1 MSPLSLQL
9 AAKTRECEE
18 ARKALQRQGDAAA
31 LVAEK
36 DGIITQVMA
45 EGQALSKKVGDLEAA
60 QKKLRASLKEALSE
74 RGKLAAK
81 LAAAEA
87 KAAQAEATSAE
98 AVRKALV
105 EVTDTKQFYAAEMQK
120 MQGAAAD
127 ADARAGLERRL
138 RDAHEKEARLE
149 DKVAALTAQLSRAVE
164 EASRREDGLR
174 AEVSAANAR
183 CNEAEARH
191 EELSARMPEATRP
204 LLRQVEALQ
213 RAAAEQAGVWAATEA
228 ALCARA
234 DAADA
239 AASKAATSAASAREA
254 LQVAQAR
261 AAAATE
267 AEALATAALAAC
279 RQECAQLRVAL
290 ETARAEAA
298 ASAAEAATVASQAAA
313 ARTTAVSTETAL
325 RGQLADWRAR
335 AEALEVSSQLQAKQ
349 ADARVGELTQ
359 QVVELQQQ
367 VDELT
372 ARTAASHAAAAPT
385 SAPVH
390 TGGPY
395 RQSARVV
402 PGLAGHEEALVER
415 RLASLE
421 AAKQRLSD
429 ELVAMTSR
437 ATAAEA
443 AATEAGHMRQR
454 LAACVTLLGERD
466 EHVEELTADIVELRK
481 LAQRQAEAL
490 ATVAECDRAARRS
503 VLDGGHAAAAAV
515 AP

>member
-1 MSPLSLQL
+1 M
-9 AAKTRECEE
+9 
-18 ARKALQRQGDAAA
+18 
-31 LVAEK
+31 AEK

-60 QKKLRASLKEALSE
+60 QKKLRASLKDALSE
-74 RGKLAAK
+74 REKLTAK
-81 LAAAEA
+81 LAAEEA
-87 KAAQAEATSAE
+87 RAAQAETTSAE

-105 EVTDTKQFYAAEMQK
+105 EVTDTKQFYAAEMQR

-174 AEVSAANAR
+174 AEISTANAR

-213 RAAAEQAGVWAATEA
+213 RAAAEQAGVWTATEA
-228 ALCARA
+228 ALCGRA

-239 AASKAATSAASAREA
+239 AAAKAATAAASAREA

-267 AEALATAALAAC
+267 AEAVATSALAAC
-279 RQECAQLRVAL
+279 RQECGQLRVAL
-290 ETARAEAA
+290 ETARGEAA
-298 ASAAEAATVASQAAA
+298 AAVSEATTVASQAAA
-313 ARTTAVSTETAL
+313 ARTAAVSTETAL
-325 RGQLADWRAR
+325 RSQLADWRAR
-335 AEALEVSSQLQAKQ
+335 AEALEASSQLQAKQ
-349 ADARVGELTQ
+349 ADARIGELTQ
-359 QVVELQQQ
+359 QVAELQQQ

-372 ARTAASHAAAAPT
+372 ARTASSHAVAPT
-385 SAPVH
+385 SAPTH
-390 TGGPY
+390 T
-395 RQSARVV
+395 RQSARLV
-402 PGLAGHEEALVER
+402 PGLSGHEEALVER

-437 ATAAEA
+437 ATAADA
-443 AATEAGHMRQR
+443 AATEAGQLRQR
-454 LAACVTLLGERD
+454 LGACVTLLGERD
-466 EHVEELTADIVELRK
+466 EQVEELIADIVELRK

-490 ATVAECDRAARRS
+490 ATVAERDRAARRS
-503 VLDGGHAAAAAV
+503 VLDGGHAAAAA
-515 AP
+515 PPL

>member
-1 MSPLSLQL
+1 MTSPHRQL
-9 AAKTRECEE
+9 ATKTRECEE
-18 ARKALQRQGDAAA
+18 ARKALQRQTDASA

-60 QKKLRASLKEALSE
+60 QKKLRASLKDALSE
-74 RGKLAAK
+74 REKLTAK
-81 LAAAEA
+81 LAAEEA
-87 KAAQAEATSAE
+87 RAAQAEATSAE

-105 EVTDTKQFYAAEMQK
+105 EVTDTKQFYAAEMQR

-149 DKVAALTAQLSRAVE
+149 DKVAGLTAQLSRAVE

-174 AEVSAANAR
+174 AEISTAHAR

-191 EELSARMPEATRP
+191 EELAARMPEATRP

-228 ALCARA
+228 ALCGRA

-239 AASKAATSAASAREA
+239 AASKAATAAASAREA

-267 AEALATAALAAC
+267 AEAAATSVLAAC
-279 RQECAQLRVAL
+279 RQECGQLRVAL
-290 ETARAEAA
+290 ETARGEAA
-298 ASAAEAATVASQAAA
+298 AAASEAATVASQAAA
-313 ARTTAVSTETAL
+313 ARTIAVSTETAL

-335 AEALEVSSQLQAKQ
+335 AEALEASSQLQAKQ

-359 QVVELQQQ
+359 QVAELQQQ

-372 ARTAASHAAAAPT
+372 ARAAAFSHAVVPT
-385 SAPVH
+385 SAPTH
-390 TGGPY
+390 T
-395 RQSARVV
+395 RQSARLV

-443 AATEAGHMRQR
+443 AAAEAGQLRQR
-454 LAACVTLLGERD
+454 LGACVTLLGERD
-466 EHVEELTADIVELRK
+466 EHVEELTVDIVELRK

-490 ATVAECDRAARRS
+490 ATNAERDRAARRS
-503 VLDGGHAAAAAV
+503 VLDGGHAAAAA
-515 AP
+515 PSS